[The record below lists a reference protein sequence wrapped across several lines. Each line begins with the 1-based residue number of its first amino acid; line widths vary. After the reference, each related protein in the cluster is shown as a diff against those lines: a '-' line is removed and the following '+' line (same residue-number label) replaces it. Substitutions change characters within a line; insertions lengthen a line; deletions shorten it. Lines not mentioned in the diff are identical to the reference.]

1 MQKFL
6 GLPFMKGFTSFS
18 FELLRIGYITLFF
31 GIGLLL
37 TQQFMGVMQSP
48 DITVLQV
55 SISVVVGLIVSHI
68 AQYISYK
75 IAGLYMY
82 FGYTQIFLYPVLVI
96 ISVLSSLDIL

>member
-18 FELLRIGYITLFF
+18 FELLRIGFITLFY
-31 GIGLLL
+31 GIGMLL
-37 TQQFMGVMQSP
+37 TQQFMGVLQSP

-55 SISVVVGLIVSHI
+55 SISVVIGLISSHV

-82 FGYTQIFLYPVLVI
+82 FGYTQMYLYPILVV

>member
-1 MQKFL
+1 MKNFL